1 MKYVDLKKFTDE
13 NGACPIYLFEGEETY
28 FHVKGEE
35 LLKTRFV
42 QEPTLDYVS
51 YDGATLK
58 GERLMA
64 FTDAW
69 NSFPF
74 ISQKRLIKVTEF
86 YPSEKE
92 YDVYLKKAF
101 ANANPDAIL
110 LIVNTGKGKTG
121 VASLSKKPNVTTVDC
136 SRADRETIKKWIYL
150 TCKREDVYVDGVSC
164 ERLTEYCVGDMS
176 RIAKETEK
184 LLGYCHAKSLQH
196 LTDEII
202 DLLVY
207 PDTEYKIYEL
217 ATALANKNY
226 SVFMRIS
233 QELLTKGCNE
243 HVQLSSL
250 AGYFKNVYD
259 CSVLGGSEKEIA
271 TALGLRE
278 YGVKKNR
285 EHARALGKEKT
296 LSLYETTY
304 EAISNVKCGKRMPSA
319 ALQEVVA
326 KLFFK

>member
-35 LLKTRFV
+35 MLKARFV
-42 QEPTLDYVS
+42 QEPTLDYAS
-51 YDGATLK
+51 YDGATMK
-58 GERLMA
+58 GERLVDL
-64 FTDAW
+64 TDAW
-69 NSFPF
+69 NCFPF
-74 ISQKRLIKVTEF
+74 ISEKRLIKVTEF

-92 YDVYLKKAF
+92 YDLYLKKAF
-101 ANANPDAIL
+101 ENANPNAIL
-110 LIVNTGKGKTG
+110 LIINSGKGKTG
-121 VASLSKKPNVTTVDC
+121 CAALAKKPNVTVVDC
-136 SRADRETIKKWIYL
+136 SRADKETIKKWIYL
-150 TCKREDVYVDGVSC
+150 TGKRAGVYVDGASC
-164 ERLTEYCVGDMS
+164 ERLADYCVGDMS

-184 LLGYCHAKSLQH
+184 LLGYCQAKSLQR

-217 ATALANKNY
+217 ATALSNKNH
-226 SVFMRIS
+226 SAFMKIS

-250 AGYFKNVYD
+250 AGYFKNLYD
-259 CSVLGGSEKEIA
+259 CSMLGGSEKEIA
-271 TALGLRE
+271 VALGLRE

-285 EHARALGKEKT
+285 EHAKALGKEKT
-296 LSLYETTY
+296 LRLYEATY
-304 EAISNVKCGKRMPSA
+304 EAISNVKSGKRMPPA
-319 ALQEVVA
+319 AMQEVVA
-326 KLFFK
+326 KLFFQ